1 MSPRGFRWRLSLSGI
16 FGMNRRNVELVY
28 DRNPRHLYRLADDKL
43 LAKEVLAAAGVPV
56 PDNLATAEGLYELG
70 GVLEILEDRG
80 DFVVKPSLGGGG
92 NGILVVGDN
101 LAPGLWRKAGG
112 RELSEDQLRTWLAN
126 ILFGAYA
133 RGALKDRV
141 MVEPRIY
148 PDPVF
153 ASLWQDG
160 LCDLRIIT
168 LDTRP
173 VMAMVRVPTAQSDG
187 KANLHQGG
195 IGLAVDL
202 DTGRVDRAVC
212 ARQALTHHPDSGV
225 SLVGMQLPLWRET
238 LATAVKAARAVPLGF
253 LGVDVVVDRQQG
265 PLVLEINARPGLEIQ
280 NVNQRGLGLALEEVA

>member
-1 MSPRGFRWRLSLSGI
+1 MSWRGLQWRLSLSGI

-56 PDNLATAEGLYELG
+56 PADIATAEGLYELPD
-70 GVLEILEDRG
+70 VLEALDTRG
-80 DFVVKPSLGGGG
+80 EFVVKPSLGGGG
-92 NGILVVGDN
+92 NGILVVGEN

-112 RELSEDQLRTWLAN
+112 SELTEDQLRTHLAN

-141 MVEPRIY
+141 MVEPRIH

-153 ASLWQDG
+153 ARLWQDG
-160 LCDLRIIT
+160 LCDLRVIT
-168 LDTRP
+168 VDREP

-195 IGLAVDL
+195 IGLAVEL
-202 DTGRVDRAVC
+202 ETGRVHRAVC
-212 ARQALTHHPDSGV
+212 QRRSLTHHPDSGV
-225 SLVGMQLPLWRET
+225 PLVGLQLPLWEDI
-238 LATAVKAARAVPLGF
+238 LHTAVEAAHAVPLGF
-253 LGVDVVVDRQQG
+253 LGVDVVVDVHDG

>member
-1 MSPRGFRWRLSLSGI
+1 MSWRDLQWKLSLSGI

-43 LAKEVLAAAGVPV
+43 LAKELLAEAGVPV
-56 PDNLATAEGLYELG
+56 PDNLASASGLHQLPALLETLDEL
-70 GVLEILEDRG
+70 D

-92 NGILVVGDN
+92 NGILVVGSRIGC
-101 LAPGLWRKAGG
+101 GLWRRAGG
-112 RELSEDQLRTWLAN
+112 SELTEDELRTHLAN

-141 MVEPRIY
+141 MVEPRVFPHSIY
-148 PDPVF
+148 AD
-153 ASLWQDG
+153 LWSDG

-168 LDTRP
+168 LDQRP
-173 VMAMVRVPTAQSDG
+173 VMAMVRVPTARSDG

-202 DTGRVDRAVC
+202 DTGRVNRAVC
-212 ARQALTHHPDSGV
+212 DKRSLTRHPDSGV
-225 SLVGMQLPLWRET
+225 PLVGLQLPLWSET
-238 LATAVKAARAVPLGF
+238 LETACRAAAAVPLGF
-253 LGVDVVVDRQQG
+253 LGVDVVVDEALG

-280 NVNQRGLGLALEEVA
+280 NVNRCGLGLALGEVA